1 LRVTH
6 TLGRRKLE
14 TILHVDVRT
23 GARKA
28 LAQLLEPLTEFVF
41 DSGLSIK
48 EFHDIFRAAA
58 VRSVAARQLA
68 ISRRVNISGISA
80 STGIARAEV
89 SRILKTEP
97 KSPQRSS
104 DRHQQSTSKIL
115 SVWQQDPKFTNPN
128 GQPADLKIYG
138 RGSTFELLVKLYGR
152 GIPTRAMLDELTRI
166 RAIELRPAQL
176 IRLRTG
182 VAVERGMTPQVAR
195 LFGDRVSELME
206 TLLQNMRNSESS
218 AFLASVANMKVSATE
233 LPLIRREI
241 SSKGADFLSEIQDML
256 TRSPIEKRTSKI
268 KNAKSLSVTIYYH
281 EELNKT
287 KGKKST
293 LAPRRNFRRSL

>member
-1 LRVTH
+1 
-6 TLGRRKLE
+6 
-14 TILHVDVRT
+14 VDVRT

-28 LAQLLEPLTEFVF
+28 LARLLEPLTEFVF

-48 EFHDIFRAAA
+48 EFHDILRAAA

-80 STGIARAEV
+80 STGITRAEV

-97 KSPQRSS
+97 KSPQKSS
-104 DRHQQSTSKIL
+104 DQHQQSTNKIL
-115 SVWQQDPKFTNPN
+115 SVWQQDPKFTTPN

-152 GIPTRAMLDELTRI
+152 GIPTRAMLDELTRT
-166 RAIELRPAQL
+166 RAIELRPEQTV
-176 IRLRTG
+176 RLKTG

-195 LFGDRVSELME
+195 LFGDRVSELMD

-218 AFLASVANMKVSATE
+218 AFVASVADVKVSETE
-233 LPLIRREI
+233 LPLMRREI
-241 SSKGADFLSEIQDML
+241 SSKGAEFLSEIQDML
-256 TRSPIEKRTSKI
+256 ARGPIDGRTSKAR
-268 KNAKSLSVTIYYH
+268 NAKSVSITICYH
-281 EELNKT
+281 EELSKT
-287 KGKKST
+287 KGEKSMQVR
-293 LAPRRNFRRSL
+293 RRNFRRSP